1 MYGNFIINNNKIEI
15 QEIIKDE
22 KFINIKVVSP
32 NFKLK
37 YNLSDNEI
45 EDRLKKLIKYSD
57 ANKQKKHYSFG
68 QRGHYQVNIFL
79 KLKNI
84 RNY

>member
-57 ANKQKKHYSFG
+57 ANKQKNTIHLA
-68 QRGHYQVNIFL
+68 RGGI
-79 KLKNI
+79 I
-84 RNY
+84 R